1 MQPRAERLCPQVET
15 LCALI
20 LTLAAGCGAETAE
33 PITGS
38 GRVVESTTEA
48 DVVQKVAV
56 SLPFEAEIGN
66 GEPKKLVVRGEDNL
80 LEQIS
85 IEEIA
90 VGEWRIS
97 APQDLAFTQHQPM
110 QVAIPYVDMVKLSI
124 DGDDLVL
131 KDHPSDFWHQ
141 NDAADGNAS
150 E

>member
-1 MQPRAERLCPQVET
+1 MNPRAERLRPQFET
-15 LCALI
+15 CCALV
-20 LTLAAGCGAETAE
+20 LTLVAGCGAETAE
-33 PITGS
+33 PIMGS
-38 GRVVESTTEA
+38 GHVVENATDA
-48 DVVQKVAV
+48 DVIERVAV

-80 LEQIS
+80 LQRIT

-110 QVAIPYVDMVKLSI
+110 QVAIPYVDMVELSI

-131 KDHPSDFWHQ
+131 KDHPTDFWHQ
-141 NDAADGNAS
+141 NDPAEGNAG